1 MTKRMREEIRWGS
14 SKRATWGNALI
25 RFCGFGLLF
34 SSAVKF
40 LHPAKAVAYMASMGY
55 EGGTYYFIA
64 ALEMLIAIVFL
75 LPSTRSVG
83 LLLLS
88 GYLGG
93 AISAHLAIH
102 RFNSG
107 GPFLVYMANHPY
119 VGALM
124 PGVPLVL
131 AWMGIWMRHPGML
144 GSPREISYENELP
157 PQGQRE
163 TALASRL

>member
-1 MTKRMREEIRWGS
+1 VGKQQARHLGQCLDSFLRVWTAVQLSRQILASRESG
-14 SKRATWGNALI
+14 
-25 RFCGFGLLF
+25 C
-34 SSAVKF
+34 V
-40 LHPAKAVAYMASMGY
+40 H
-55 EGGTYYFIA
+55 FIA

>member
-1 MTKRMREEIRWGS
+1 MTKRMGEEIQQGRR
-14 SKRATWGNALI
+14 KRAIWGNALI

-34 SSAVKF
+34 SSAVKL
-40 LHPAKAVAYMASMGY
+40 LHPAKAIAYMASMGY

-64 ALEMLIAIVFL
+64 VLEMLIAIVFL

-102 RFNSG
+102 RFNAG

-124 PGVPLVL
+124 PGVLLVL
-131 AWMGIWMRHPGML
+131 AWMGIGMRYAVVL
-144 GSPREISYENELP
+144 RSLREESDENELP

-163 TALASRL
+163 TAMASRL